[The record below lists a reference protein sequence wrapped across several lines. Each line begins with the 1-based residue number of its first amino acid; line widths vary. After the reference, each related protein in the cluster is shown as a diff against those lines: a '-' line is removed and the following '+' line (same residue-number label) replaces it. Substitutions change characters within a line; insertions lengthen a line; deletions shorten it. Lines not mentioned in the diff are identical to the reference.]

1 MLNDL
6 TFGAHFLGSSAH
18 FLGSFSAFSRKFW
31 RIFSEV
37 ELEMPFGHHMLTTSI
52 NKALKIKI

>member
-37 ELEMPFGHHMLTTSI
+37 ELEMPFGNQMLTTSI